1 MTAAGVNMTDSRSQ
15 PPNPPPSSPLA
26 TPEPWDLV
34 AAAYAAEA
42 LPYFQIFAR
51 EALAHAA
58 LEPGARVLDVAA
70 GPGTLSLL
78 AAAAG
83 ARVSAIDFSERM
95 VAELESRR
103 AAAGLASAV
112 DVRVGD
118 GQQLPFESGTY
129 DVAFSMFGLMF
140 FPDRAAGFRE
150 MRRVLKPGGRAIVSS
165 WVPFDGPFGA
175 IMKTAAEFLPGLPLG
190 GGAKQPLASP
200 AEIEAEMSAAG
211 FSAVTVVT
219 LPQELTAPSFDAFWT
234 AMQRTNA
241 PLVLVRHRVGA
252 ERWAT
257 VGPQIRER
265 LRATLGDGPLVAGRG
280 AYLGIGVA

>member
-1 MTAAGVNMTDSRSQ
+1 MSDPHA
-15 PPNPPPSSPLA
+15 PPPSSPLA

-42 LPYFQIFAR
+42 LPYFEIFAR

-58 LEPGARVLDVAA
+58 LRPGARIVDVAA

-83 ARVSAIDFSERM
+83 ARVSALDFSPRM

-103 AAAGLASAV
+103 AAAGLADAIE
-112 DVRVGD
+112 VRAGD
-118 GQQLPFESGTY
+118 GQQLPFESGAY
-129 DVAFSMFGLMF
+129 DAAFSMFGLMF

-150 MRRVLKPGGRAIVSS
+150 MRRVLRPGGHAIVSS

-175 IMKTAAEFLPGLPLG
+175 IMKMAAELVPGRPLG
-190 GGAKQPLASP
+190 GGGAEQPLASP
-200 AEIEAEMSAAG
+200 TDFEAEMSAAG
-211 FSAVTVVT
+211 FGSIRVVTV
-219 LPQELTAPSFDAFWT
+219 PHELKLPSFDAFWT

-241 PLVLVRHRVGA
+241 PLVLARHRVGA
-252 ERWAT
+252 ERWAV
-257 VGPQIRER
+257 VGPQLRER

>member
-1 MTAAGVNMTDSRSQ
+1 MTDLRSA
-15 PPNPPPSSPLA
+15 PSNPPPSASPLA

-34 AAAYAAEA
+34 APAYAAEA
-42 LPYFQIFAR
+42 LPYFEVFAR

-58 LEPGARVLDVAA
+58 LGPGSRVVDVAA

-83 ARVSAIDFSERM
+83 ARVSAIDFSEAM
-95 VAELESRR
+95 VAELEARR
-103 AAAGLASAV
+103 ATAGLAGAV
-112 DVRVGD
+112 DARVGD
-118 GQQLPFESGTY
+118 GQQLPFETGAY
-129 DVAFSMFGLMF
+129 DAAFSMFGLMF
-140 FPDRAAGFRE
+140 FPDRAAGLRE
-150 MRRVLKPGGRAIVSS
+150 MRRVLKPGGRALVSS

-175 IMKTAAEFLPGLPLG
+175 IMKTAAEFIPGMPLG

-211 FSAVTVVT
+211 FAGIRVATIE
-219 LPQELTAPSFDAFWT
+219 QELKASSFDAFWA

-241 PLVLVRHRVGA
+241 PLVLVQHRLGS
-252 ERWAT
+252 ERWSSI
-257 VGPQIRER
+257 GPQIRER